1 MSEYTTPH
9 LSMDY
14 LVPEQAQKHV
24 TLNEALRRLDGLVHL
39 SVISASRTSPPPNP
53 SNGDRYLIA
62 ANALADWQGKDGQ
75 IAIYEDTAWRLLA
88 PQTGW
93 HCWNEAAEQVLVYS
107 RNKWQTPEAAAL
119 AGLRFAKTDALF
131 DFSKPLPVL
140 NIPSHSLFFGVTG
153 RIVQN
158 LTGATSWHLGVADGP
173 TRFGTNL
180 PVAAD
185 TLINGP
191 ANPPAVYWQR
201 TSLLVSP
208 VGGAFTGGQVRLC
221 VFSLS
226 LPVPAA

>member
-1 MSEYTTPH
+1 M
-9 LSMDY
+9 
-14 LVPEQAQKHV
+14 
-24 TLNEALRRLDGLVHL
+24 HL

-75 IAIYEDTAWRLLA
+75 IAIYEDTAWRLLE

-93 HCWNEAAEQVLVYS
+93 HCWNEAAGQVLVYS
-107 RNKWQTPEAAAL
+107 RNKWQMPEAAAL

-153 RIVQN
+153 RIVQS

-173 TRFGTNL
+173 TRFGTHL

-201 TSLLVSP
+201 TALLVSP